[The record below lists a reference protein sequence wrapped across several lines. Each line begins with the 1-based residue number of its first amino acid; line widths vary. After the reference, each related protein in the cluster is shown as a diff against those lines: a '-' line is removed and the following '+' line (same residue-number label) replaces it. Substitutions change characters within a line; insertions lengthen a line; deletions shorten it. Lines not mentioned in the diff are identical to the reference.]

1 MDLPFVSFV
10 GETVTKIS
18 RRIQRFERF
27 NPYPMTQEPKHRP
40 FMTPTEVAA
49 LMMVSPITVRG
60 WSQKGLLKAEVTP
73 GGHRRYLR
81 EEVERFMRDAS
92 TGGRRTVLR
101 VLIID
106 DEPAVLG
113 QLRDLIESASPS
125 AQVEL
130 AQDGFEAGRKV
141 QSYTPDWILLD
152 DFMPGLIS
160 AEVARRIIDMPKM
173 GKTRIVGLSDFSQ
186 PERQAELSRAG
197 VALVL
202 RKPVD
207 PLALL
212 STLGLDA

>member
-1 MDLPFVSFV
+1 MS
-10 GETVTKIS
+10 S
-18 RRIQRFERF
+18 
-27 NPYPMTQEPKHRP
+27 EPKVKP
-40 FMTPTEVAA
+40 YLTPTEVAA

-186 PERQAELSRAG
+186 PERQAELSRVG